1 MKINAA
7 AAREALREAA
17 NADEGRVSADWAAK
31 ITELSALCED
41 GTSKTHIAF
50 LGTAILARSVE
61 QDVDLFAIKPKLDP
75 ENPRAYSARSL
86 CHRVLVPLAAE
97 LGINLGVTGREP
109 LNNQPYFRMTRLGD
123 DTPVH
128 AGGRRA
134 FDYMVFLVHD
144 LQDVSVAEARSA
156 LQAFIV
162 VRRQYRV
169 SYADQEGVGIVSP
182 AELAEAVAT
191 LVGENSEGGR
201 RAQAVAAGVFDVV
214 FGPLCVESGRINDPS
229 RHYPGDVCVRRAAD
243 ADDWTKAVEVRDK
256 PVSAPDVQI
265 FATRCAELGVREA
278 AVLMASDRQP
288 LLDNTALQQWADD
301 IGIGLTLFYGWR
313 PFVDQA
319 LFWAVEAKPD
329 AAAMAVG
336 TIRARLIAV
345 EASPAAIETWA
356 QLTTPFLG
364 GEEQTT

>member
-1 MKINAA
+1 MKINSAS
-7 AAREALREAA
+7 AREALREAA
-17 NADEGRVSADWAAK
+17 NAGEGRGTAEWAAK
-31 ITELSALCED
+31 ITELSALCEE

-50 LGTAILARSVE
+50 LGTAILARTVE
-61 QDVDLFAIKPKLDP
+61 RDADLFAIKPKLAP
-75 ENPRAYSARSL
+75 GNPRAYSAPSL
-86 CHRVLVPLAAE
+86 CHGVLVPLAAE

-128 AGGRRA
+128 AGGRQA
-134 FDYMVFLVHD
+134 FDYMVSLVHD
-144 LQDVSVAEARSA
+144 LQEASVSDARLA

-169 SYADQEGVGIVSP
+169 SYADYVGGRIASP
-182 AELAEAVAT
+182 AKLAEAVAK

-201 RAQAVAAGVFDVV
+201 RAQAVAAGFFDVV

-243 ADDWTKAVEVRDK
+243 ADDWSKAVEVRDK

-278 AVLMASDRQP
+278 AVLMASDRQTQ
-288 LLDNTALQQWADD
+288 LDHTALQQWADE

-319 LFWAVEAKPD
+319 LFWAGEAKPD
-329 AAAMAVG
+329 AAAIAVG
-336 TIRARLIAV
+336 TIRTRLIAV
-345 EASPAAIETWA
+345 EASPEAVEMWA
-356 QLTTPFLG
+356 LLTAPLLG
-364 GEEQTT
+364 GDA